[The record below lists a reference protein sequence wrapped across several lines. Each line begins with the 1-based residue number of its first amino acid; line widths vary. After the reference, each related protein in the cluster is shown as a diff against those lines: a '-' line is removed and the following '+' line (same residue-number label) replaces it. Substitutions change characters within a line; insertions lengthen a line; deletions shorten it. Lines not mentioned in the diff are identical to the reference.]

1 MIYSLK
7 GILINKGDHFLVVE
21 TGGIG
26 FKVFSNEGTLTAAP
40 EEGNEVRLY
49 CHLHVREDILD
60 LYGFFDEGAL
70 KLFELLISVSGV
82 GPRTALAIL
91 DLDTAPN
98 IMVAII
104 EKRADLLSRA
114 SGIGQKTAGRVVLE
128 LQNKI
133 MMPKGAERAK
143 AIGVNMEV
151 EEALVGLGY
160 NRPEV
165 RNIIKEIPNEKEG
178 LEEKLREALKMLG
191 KQNSNF

>member
-7 GILINKGDHFLVVE
+7 GTLVARGDHFLVIE
-21 TGGIG
+21 AGGVG
-26 FKVFSNEGTLTAAP
+26 YKVFSNEGTIAAAP
-40 EEGNEVRLY
+40 KEGSEARVF
-49 CHLHVREDILD
+49 CHLHVREDLLD

-98 IMVAII
+98 LMVAII

-114 SGIGQKTAGRVVLE
+114 PGIGQKTAGRVVLE

-133 MMPKGAERAK
+133 TMPRGAERAK
-143 AIGVNMEV
+143 TIGLNMEV

-160 NRPEV
+160 NRLEV
-165 RNIIKEIPNEKEG
+165 RNVIKEVPNEKES
-178 LEEKLREALKMLG
+178 LEEKLREALRMLG
-191 KQNSNF
+191 RNR